1 MRLSPHGIGLFG
13 GTFDPIHVGH
23 LRTALELKQAFNL
36 EEMRMIPS
44 AWPPHRLTPVSSAS
58 HRLKMLQL
66 ALSGQVGQGLV
77 ADDIEIGRSG
87 PSYTLDTLLEIR
99 GRLGAEVSI
108 CLCLGMDSFADID
121 AWNNW
126 RSLLDIAHI
135 VVAKRPGWGEPKNK
149 EVLKFTQEYRATN
162 TEQFHEVPA
171 GKIFI
176 MEMTPL
182 HISST
187 DIRSALLQ
195 KKSTSWL
202 LPDTVANY
210 IKENE
215 LYQTT
220 RDAL

>member
-1 MRLSPHGIGLFG
+1 MPLRPHGIGLFG

-44 AWPPHRLTPVSSAS
+44 AWPPHRLTPFGSVN

-66 ALSGQVGQGLV
+66 ALSEQVEQGLI
-77 ADDIEIGRSG
+77 ADDIELGRSG
-87 PSYTLDTLLEIR
+87 PSYTLDTLSEIR
-99 GRLGAEVSI
+99 ARVGIEASI
-108 CLCLGMDSFADID
+108 CLCLGIDSFADINTWD
-121 AWNNW
+121 KW

-135 VVAKRPGWGEPKNK
+135 VVAKRPGWGEPKNQ
-149 EVLKFTQEYRATN
+149 EVLEFMKKWRATSIK
-162 TEQFHEVPA
+162 QFHEAPA

-176 MEMTPL
+176 MKTTPL
-182 HISST
+182 RISST
-187 DIRSALLQ
+187 EIRSALL
-195 KKSTSWL
+195 KKEPTSCL

-215 LYQTT
+215 LYQKT
-220 RDAL
+220 RDIL